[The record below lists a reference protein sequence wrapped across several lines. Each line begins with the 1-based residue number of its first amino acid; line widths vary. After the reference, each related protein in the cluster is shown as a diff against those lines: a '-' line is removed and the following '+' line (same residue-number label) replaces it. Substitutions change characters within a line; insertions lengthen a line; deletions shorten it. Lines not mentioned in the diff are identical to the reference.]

1 MSGEAPVHGH
11 EDPSATDLARMIVSR
26 TLAADDP
33 YAELGN
39 IVFETRK
46 NHGWRQQTLAN
57 MLGLSRASVANL
69 ETGRQ
74 RILFHTFLQLCN
86 VLSKPMPECGDA
98 ADWLAE
104 ENRELRA
111 QIAMLKAQKAR
122 KDGSSQQTST
132 GGEA

>member
-1 MSGEAPVHGH
+1 MGGGIRGDEPAHGY

-26 TLAADDP
+26 ALGADDP

-46 NHGWRQQTLAN
+46 SHGWRQQTLAN

-86 VLSKPMPECGDA
+86 VLSKPMPEGGDA
-98 ADWLAE
+98 ADWLAK

-111 QIAMLKAQKAR
+111 QIAMLKGQKAR
-122 KDGSSQQTST
+122 KDAAT
-132 GGEA
+132 